1 MRVLIVDDDF
11 EVRLYL
17 NRTMASLGI
26 EQIDVVPSGE
36 DALGKAVVNVYD
48 LVTLDVKMPGV
59 SGLDIISVIR
69 GMMPWAVIAII
80 TGYSEEVTDVARSHA
95 DLVFAKPVEFEK
107 IKQLVVLT
115 GELVAKRA
123 AIRELGSGLDG

>member
-1 MRVLIVDDDF
+1 MRVLIVDDDIELRIF
-11 EVRLYL
+11 LDR
-17 NRTMASLGI
+17 MMKSLGVA
-26 EQIDVVPSGE
+26 QVDVAPSGE

-80 TGYSEEVTDVARSHA
+80 TGYSEEVTDVARAHA

-115 GELVAKRA
+115 GELIAKRA